1 MCSAFQEHH
10 KAGKITTFVICTGIF
25 FLFFMTATPVH
36 AASSEFNEKIE
47 DALQGDWGKI
57 NFNIRW
63 RFEHA
68 YQEGKET
75 ANGDPI
81 RLRLGYLTPE
91 RSGFQAFAEFEGN
104 TPVFFD
110 NYNSIQ
116 KGFFDKRE

>member
-1 MCSAFQEHH
+1 MGNALQEHH
-10 KAGKITTFVICTGIF
+10 KDGKIAALLIFTGI
-25 FLFFMTATPVH
+25 LLLTFMSAIPVD
-36 AASSEFNEKIE
+36 AASSGVNKKIE

-68 YQEGKET
+68 AQEGKET

-91 RSGFQAFAEFEGN
+91 RFGF
-104 TPVFFD
+104 
-110 NYNSIQ
+110 
-116 KGFFDKRE
+116 